1 MDDRLTN
8 PVLPSARLASRIA
21 LFVAGLLLVSIVLH
35 RFGGLTTPVALN
47 AFGVSVAGA
56 ALAFALALY
65 ALVRIWLRG
74 DAGALAAGT
83 GLLIASSI
91 LAWPVVYYVMH
102 MRLPE
107 ISDVTTDTAS
117 PPRYVAL
124 AKRLPGMNSATYA
137 GDRVA
142 QAQLKAYPDLRT
154 FVIDRSVEEAFEFVE
169 EAVRKVRWKVATA
182 EPPTSRPAKAG
193 IIEATEQTLIIGF
206 WDDIVIRVEGSVNRA
221 RVDVRSSS
229 RYGQFD
235 FGQNAA
241 RVRRFLVE
249 LQARVDAAGPG
260 GVRRLRTTRS
270 GAMVKKG
277 RLEDPQKGP
286 PQSERDRAQPGG
298 PRARAPK
305 ETPR

>member
-1 MDDRLTN
+1 MDDRLIN
-8 PVLPSARLASRIA
+8 PVLPSARWASRIA
-21 LFVAGLLLVSIVLH
+21 VFVACLLLASILLH

-47 AFGVSVAGA
+47 VFGVTLAGA
-56 ALAFALALY
+56 ALAFLLGLF

-74 DAGALAAGT
+74 DAGALAAAT
-83 GLLIASSI
+83 ALAIASMI
-91 LAWPVVYYVMH
+91 LAWPVAYYALH

-117 PPRYVAL
+117 PPRYAAL
-124 AKRLPGMNSATYA
+124 AKRAAGMNSADYA
-137 GDRVA
+137 GERVS

-154 FVIDRSVEEAFEFVE
+154 FIIDRSVEDAFEFVE
-169 EAVRKVRWKVATA
+169 EAVRKVRWKVTTA

-229 RYGQFD
+229 RYGHFD

-241 RVRRFLVE
+241 RIRRFLTE

-277 RLEDPQKGP
+277 KLEDPQKGA
-286 PQSERDRAQPGG
+286 PQSERDRAQPGA